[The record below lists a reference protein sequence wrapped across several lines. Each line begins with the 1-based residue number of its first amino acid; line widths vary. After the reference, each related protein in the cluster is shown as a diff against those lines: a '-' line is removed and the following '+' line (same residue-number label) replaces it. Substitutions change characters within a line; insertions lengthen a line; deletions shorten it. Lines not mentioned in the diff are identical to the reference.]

1 VVETQTAKTDTYR
14 ILSADNVRSAFLQ
27 YFEQRGHRVVASSSL
42 VPQDDP
48 TLLFANA
55 GMNQFKD
62 VFLGREKRDYK
73 RAASSQ
79 KCVRA
84 GGKHNDLENVGR
96 TARHHTFFEMLGNFS
111 FGDYFKREAIAFA
124 WEFLTRELG
133 LPKDRLKVTIFK
145 GESGVPRDAEA
156 HGFWLQH
163 VAADRILE
171 LGAKDNFWAMGETG
185 PCGPCSEIHFFQGN
199 DLPCAEVEAGRPCLG
214 VECECDRWLEIW
226 NLVFMQYD
234 RDASGTL
241 VPLPAPC
248 IDTGMGLE
256 RITAVVQN
264 KLSNYDTDL
273 FQPITQ
279 AVARRAGTSYG
290 AGAESD
296 VSLRVVADHL
306 RATTFLV
313 GDGVMPGNEGRGY
326 VLRKIMRRAMRHG
339 RKLGIEEP
347 FLHELVAA
355 VVDRMGGAYPE
366 LRTHAPSITRVVRAE
381 EERFGSALKHAM
393 AEFGKT
399 VGKLRR
405 AGKGGVIPG
414 ADAFRLYDTY
424 GMPVDFLEELAQDYG
439 LTVDREGFERELEGQ
454 RERARQSSK
463 MGAVTGD
470 PLYMGLLEKGGTEF
484 VGYESL
490 VLEEARVLAVLKE
503 GQLATRL
510 DGGEQGQIVLD
521 RTPFY
526 AESGGQV
533 GDQGIIAAQAS
544 AAEVVDTHQPV
555 PGLYVHDVKV
565 TAGGFER
572 GMTVRVQVDESRRT
586 GAMRHHT
593 GTHLLHAALRE
604 TLGTHVKQSGSLVAP
619 DRLRFDFS
627 HYQGVGPR
635 ELTHI
640 QNRVNEQILRNAPV
654 ETTVMGREE
663 ALSYGALA
671 FFGDKYGERV
681 RVVEI
686 PGFSKEFCGGTHV
699 RQTGDIGLFLVTA
712 EQGISAGTR
721 RVEALTGEAA
731 IERAREDQGIL
742 EELEE
747 SAKTD
752 RRRLVDEYAKMRE
765 KIRALERERDHLKMK
780 LATGGTGSA
789 LSGDTLEV
797 GGVQVFTR
805 RVEGLDRKA
814 HAALVDEF
822 RNKNR
827 DRRFTLLSASLADEG
842 VNVISAVSESVQ
854 DRVTAPEILKRLGL
868 RGGGR
873 PDFAQGGGVAPGDVD
888 DLLKKAGEVIER
900 MLKG

>member
-1 VVETQTAKTDTYR
+1 VSEVQTVPGKEQKTLTGDQ
-14 ILSADNVRSAFLQ
+14 IRSAFLR
-27 YFEQRGHRVVASSSL
+27 YFEQRGHRIVPSSSL
-42 VPQDDP
+42 VPHSDP

-62 VFLGREKRDYK
+62 VFLGKQKRDYK
-73 RAASSQ
+73 RATSSQ

-111 FGDYFKREAIAFA
+111 FGDYFKKEAIAYA
-124 WEFLTRELG
+124 WELLTRDLG
-133 LPKDRLKVTIFK
+133 LPVDRLKVTIFK

-156 HGFWLQH
+156 HGFWLAH
-163 VAADRILE
+163 VSADRILE

-185 PCGPCSEIHFFQGN
+185 PCGPCSEIHFFQGHE
-199 DLPCAEVEAGRPCLG
+199 LPCAEVEAGRECLG

-234 RDASGTL
+234 RDASGKL
-241 VPLPAPC
+241 SPLPAPC

-256 RITAVVQN
+256 RIAAVVQG

-273 FQPITQ
+273 FQPLIQ
-279 AVARRAGTSYG
+279 AVARRAGTTYG
-290 AGAESD
+290 AGEESD

-306 RATTFLV
+306 RATTFLI

-339 RKLGIEEP
+339 KKLGIEEP
-347 FLHELVAA
+347 FLHELVPA
-355 VVDRMGGAYPE
+355 VVDRMAGAFPE
-366 LRTHAPSITRVVRAE
+366 LRTQAPSVMRVVRSE
-381 EERFGSALKHAM
+381 EERFGSTLKQAM
-393 AEFGKT
+393 VEFGKT
-399 VGKLRR
+399 ASKLRK
-405 AGKGGVIPG
+405 AGKSAVIPG
-414 ADAFRLYDTY
+414 EDAFRLYDTY
-424 GMPVDFLEELAQDYG
+424 GLPIDFLEELAQDYD
-439 LTVDREGFERELEGQ
+439 LRVDREGFERELEGQ
-454 RERARQSSK
+454 RERARSSSK

-470 PLYMGLLEKGGTEF
+470 PLYMGLLEKGATQF
-484 VGYESL
+484 LGYESL
-490 VLEEARVLAVLKE
+490 VFEEARVLAVLKD
-503 GQLATRL
+503 GQLATYL
-510 DGGEQGQIVLD
+510 DEGHEGQLVLD
-521 RTPFY
+521 QTPFY
-526 AESGGQV
+526 AQSGGQV
-533 GDQGIIAAQAS
+533 GDHGIIAAPGS

-565 TAGGFER
+565 TAGGFEA
-572 GMTVRVQVDESRRT
+572 GMTVRVQVDENLRA
-586 GAMRHHT
+586 GAMRNHT

-604 TLGTHVKQSGSLVAP
+604 TLGTHVKQAGSLVAP

-654 ETTVMGREE
+654 QTRVMGREE
-663 ALSYGALA
+663 ALAEGALA

-712 EQGISAGTR
+712 EQGVAAGTR
-721 RVEALTGEAA
+721 RLEALTGEAA
-731 IERAREDQGIL
+731 INRAREDQGIL
-742 EELEE
+742 EELEG

-752 RRRLVDEYAKMRE
+752 RRGLVDEYAKMRE
-765 KIRALERERDHLKMK
+765 RIKALERERDQLKMK
-780 LATGGTGSA
+780 LATGGSGSSA
-789 LSGDTLEV
+789 GDLAEV
-797 GGVQVFTR
+797 GDVQVWTPRF
-805 RVEGLDRKA
+805 EGLDRKA
-814 HAALVDEF
+814 HAAVVDEF

-827 DRRFTLLSASLADEG
+827 SRSFALVSASVSEDG
-842 VNVISAVSESVQ
+842 VNVIAAVSDSLKARLQ
-854 DRVTAPEILKRLGL
+854 APEILKRLGL

-873 PDFAQGGGVAPGDVD
+873 PDFAQGGGVETGGVD
-888 DLLKKAGEVIER
+888 ELRRRALEHIR
-900 MLKG
+900 SMLTA